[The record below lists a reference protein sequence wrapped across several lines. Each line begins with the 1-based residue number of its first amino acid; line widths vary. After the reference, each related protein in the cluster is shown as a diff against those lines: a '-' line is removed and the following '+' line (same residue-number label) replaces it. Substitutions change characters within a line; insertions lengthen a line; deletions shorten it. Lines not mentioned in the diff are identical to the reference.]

1 MDQKPDEGVRLLWQ
15 VSENV
20 SNLRIVFILLYR
32 FENYLMRG
40 SDFRNIL
47 SFFKLM
53 ATGLVVQTLI
63 KASPIWLFTLKKKV
77 TFQFLSS
84 PIHFRKT
91 E

>member
-1 MDQKPDEGVRLLWQ
+1 
-15 VSENV
+15 
-20 SNLRIVFILLYR
+20 
-32 FENYLMRG
+32 MRG

-47 SFFKLM
+47 SFFLTHGYWVSGSDINQGESNM
-53 ATGLVVQTLI
+53 AVY
-63 KASPIWLFTLKKKV
+63 LKKKV